1 MRIAVVGGIGSGK
14 SEFVKV
20 AREMGVR
27 CVSADEIN
35 ADLMQ
40 NPDYIAKIASA
51 FPTAVKDGKINKAT
65 LSAIVFSDSEMRG
78 KLNAIAHPQILA
90 RITAISENV
99 LIVELPL
106 LIESGAADL
115 FDNIVLISA
124 PLEQRVQRLVR
135 DRGMSEESAQAV
147 IKAQVNEEEL
157 RQLATQVIINDGSI
171 ERLRKSAAELIGQL
185 CNINKG

>member
-40 NPDYIAKIASA
+40 NPDYIARIASA

-65 LSAIVFSDSEMRG
+65 LSSIVFSDSEMRG

-147 IKAQVNEEEL
+147 INAQVNEEEL

-171 ERLRKSAAELIGQL
+171 ESLRKSAAELIGQL
-185 CNINKG
+185 CNITKG

>member
-35 ADLMQ
+35 ADLMK
-40 NPDYIAKIASA
+40 NPDYIAKIAAS
-51 FPTAVKDGKINKAT
+51 FPSAVKDGKINKAT
-65 LSAIVFSDSEMRG
+65 LSAIVFSDSDMRA
-78 KLNAIAHPQILA
+78 KLNAIAHPQILEQ
-90 RITAISENV
+90 ITEISEKI

-124 PLEQRVQRLVR
+124 PLELRVQRLIR

-147 IKAQVNEEEL
+147 IKAQVDEEEL
-157 RQLATQVIINDGSI
+157 RQLATHIIVNDGSI
-171 ERLRKSAAELIGQL
+171 EKFRQSATELIWRL
-185 CNINKG
+185 CNLL